1 MGMILKSHMCKVFLE
16 CRLHLNLLQIVDSI
30 FCDLLV
36 DVDTLVLKLAVH
48 LSNSSP
54 WLIENICHLLHL
66 IWSLST

>member
-1 MGMILKSHMCKVFLE
+1 MILKSHMCKVFLE
-16 CRLHLNLLQIVDSI
+16 CRLQLRLPQIVDSI
-30 FCDLLV
+30 LCDLLV
-36 DVDTLVLKLAVH
+36 DVDTLVLKLAVP